1 MKILFI
7 ALMAMS
13 CNESEKNR
21 IVCHTVCQQDQD
33 ELGVMIN
40 GSCYCA
46 NKRDIKFVPSKI
58 RVKGSSIVDKLE
70 PKKWNYDL

>member
-13 CNESEKNR
+13 CNESDRNR

-46 NKRDIKFVPSKI
+46 NKRNIKFVPTKI
-58 RVKGSSIVDKLE
+58 KVRGSTVVE
-70 PKKWNYDL
+70 TPKKHNWLEDL

>member
-46 NKRDIKFVPSKI
+46 NKREIKFVPNKI
-58 RVKGSSIVDKLE
+58 RVKGSNIVDKPE